1 MTAFSAV
8 KPRYNQIEQRPGC
21 IQAALNILGDKW
33 SPLIL
38 GALVEGDKTFGELEL
53 LLAGISPRTLSSRLD
68 KLEAGKIIKREQYC
82 ARPPRYRYCLTDKG
96 HDLRSILVQMG
107 DWGAKYYEG

>member
-1 MTAFSAV
+1 MNAFSSV
-8 KPRYNQIEQRPGC
+8 KPQYTEIERKPGC

-38 GALVEGDKTFGELEL
+38 GALVEGNKTFGELEEML
-53 LLAGISPRTLSSRLD
+53 QGISPRTLSSRLD
-68 KLEAGKIIKREQYC
+68 KLEASKIIQREQYC
-82 ARPPRYRYCLTDKG
+82 ARPPRYRYCLTKKG
-96 HDLRSILVQMG
+96 NDLRSILVQMG